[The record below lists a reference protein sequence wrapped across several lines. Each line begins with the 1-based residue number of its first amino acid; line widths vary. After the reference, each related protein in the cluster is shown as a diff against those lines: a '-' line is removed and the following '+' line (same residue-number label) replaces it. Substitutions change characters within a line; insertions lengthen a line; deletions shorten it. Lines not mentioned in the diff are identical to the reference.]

1 MFALVDGNAFYASCE
16 QVFRPALRG
25 KPIVVLSNNDGC
37 IVAANKEAKEL
48 GDIMYQPFFQLEA
61 MLNQKGVT
69 VFSSNYELYGDLS
82 HRMHTLLASF
92 AVEQEIYSIDE
103 CFLDFRG
110 MRYFDFQ
117 SYGQAIKRSV
127 MKQLGLPVAV
137 GIGASKTLA
146 KAANNRAKKIEG
158 FNGVLAFCDLSSIE
172 QDRLLAG
179 MPVAD
184 IWGVGRKWCQ
194 RLNALGIESALDL
207 KRAPTKKIRKHFNV
221 VLERTVLELNGV
233 PCMDLEL
240 IAPDKQQIISSRA
253 FSQMITDYDS
263 MQQAVARYVARAAEK
278 LRQQNGVC
286 RQVSVGITTNAF
298 KQNAPQYH
306 NLASVTLVHPS
317 NHTGHLIERA
327 KRCLQRIWRDG
338 YEYKKAYVMLS
349 DIREH
354 GICQY
359 DLFAARARYSNS
371 PKSDALMAVLDRINA
386 RMGRGTC
393 RMATEGVDGKITW
406 PMKRYKHSPRY
417 TTQWGEL
424 PVVYINKGQPLPSP

>member
-37 IVAANKEAKEL
+37 IVAANKEAKAL

-61 MLNQKGVT
+61 MLNKKGVT

-117 SYGQAIKRSV
+117 SYGQEIKRSV

-253 FSQMITDYDS
+253 FSQMITDYDQYAAGGS
-263 MQQAVARYVARAAEK
+263 ALCRPRGGKATTTERRMQASLRWYHHQCVQTKRAAISQPGQCDA
-278 LRQQNGVC
+278 RPSQQPH
-286 RQVSVGITTNAF
+286 RAF
-298 KQNAPQYH
+298 D
-306 NLASVTLVHPS
+306 
-317 NHTGHLIERA
+317 RA
-327 KRCLQRIWRDG
+327 G
-338 YEYKKAYVMLS
+338 EAV
-349 DIREH
+349 
-354 GICQY
+354 
-359 DLFAARARYSNS
+359 FAAYLAGWLRIQKGLCYVIGYPRTRY
-371 PKSDALMAVLDRINA
+371 
-386 RMGRGTC
+386 
-393 RMATEGVDGKITW
+393 
-406 PMKRYKHSPRY
+406 
-417 TTQWGEL
+417 L
-424 PVVYINKGQPLPSP
+424 PV